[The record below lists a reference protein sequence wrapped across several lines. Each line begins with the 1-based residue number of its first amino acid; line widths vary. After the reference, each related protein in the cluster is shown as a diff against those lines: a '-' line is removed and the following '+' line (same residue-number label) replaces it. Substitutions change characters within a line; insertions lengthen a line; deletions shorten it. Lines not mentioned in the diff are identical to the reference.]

1 MKTRIEYIDTLK
13 FIAIFAVIAIH
24 ALHAFGIGEGIEVLN
39 LDISTFRQIFHF
51 AVPIFLMIT
60 GALFLNKEI
69 ELKEFITNR
78 TIRIV
83 YPLLFFTIIIHLL
96 QISNYIFSYYWYSWM
111 IIGTLF
117 AIPII
122 NKFIQYSSEKEILYY
137 ICIFIIFSIIGQI
150 TNLFNIQ
157 SALDITFFYN
167 PVSYLILGY
176 YLSNKKIDYS
186 DNKIIIFSILIFI
199 VSSLLRMY
207 SGSFHY
213 TSEFHTYLDLSI
225 LQILQACSVFIFI
238 KTIYSMKET
247 AIYKILNQKNCKK
260 YILSVSR
267 ASYGMYL
274 VQNILLYI
282 IKPKFKLLELGGTQ
296 SVILILVIA
305 ISVFFISWII
315 VLILSKIPILKKFS
329 GYY

>member
-24 ALHAFGIGEGIEVLN
+24 VFAFGKGIEVLN
-39 LDISTFRQIFHF
+39 FDITKFHQIFHF

-60 GALFLNKEI
+60 GALFLNKEM
-69 ELKEFITNR
+69 ELKEFLTKR

-83 YPLLFFTIIIHLL
+83 YPLLLFTIIIYLL
-96 QISNYIFSYYWYSWM
+96 QFSNNILSYYWYSWM
-111 IIGTLF
+111 IIGALF

-186 DNKIIIFSILIFI
+186 ENKIIIFSILAFI
-199 VSSLLRMY
+199 VSTLLRMHF
-207 SGSFHY
+207 GSFHY

-225 LQILQACSVFIFI
+225 IQILQACSVFIFI
-238 KTIYSMKET
+238 KTVYSMKKT
-247 AIYKILNQKNCKK
+247 PIYKILDQKYCKK

-274 VQNILLYI
+274 IQAPLLHI
-282 IKPKFKLLELGGTQ
+282 IKQKFKLLEMSGTQ
-296 SVILILVIA
+296 SLILILI
-305 ISVFFISWII
+305 ITITVFIISWII